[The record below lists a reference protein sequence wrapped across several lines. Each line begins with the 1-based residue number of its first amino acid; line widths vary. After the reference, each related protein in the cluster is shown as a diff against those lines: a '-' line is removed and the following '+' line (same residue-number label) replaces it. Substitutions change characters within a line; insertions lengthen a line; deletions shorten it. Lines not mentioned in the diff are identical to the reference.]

1 MSKNRIIACI
11 LIVWVVAVVGYL
23 LGSFIALDF
32 DIAGWH
38 EIGRV
43 VYVIIVAFAGI
54 AVFTFP
60 ENK

>member
-1 MSKNRIIACI
+1 MDKNRIIVNA
-11 LIVWVVAVVGYL
+11 LIVWVVAVVAYL

-32 DIAGWH
+32 NITGWH
-38 EIGRV
+38 AIGRV
-43 VYVIIVAFAGI
+43 VYVIIVAFVGI